1 MWDSIRNFL
10 TLAKNNKERKNED
23 NEDNA
28 LLP

>member
-23 NEDNA
+23 IDNA

>member
-1 MWDSIRNFL
+1 MWDSIRHFL

-23 NEDNA
+23 IDNE